1 MSAGVDGTHGSGGTT
16 DGEATI
22 VERVESGPHADLG
35 GVEGPVTTS
44 RYLVAGMDCAAEE
57 QLVRMRLAELERVDR
72 VVVDLGHRQVVIEH
86 RLDTGTVSSALE
98 SLELGATHLGDGDL
112 GDGDLDHDEAMMPT
126 DPERERRGL
135 WVALLI
141 NLGFFVG
148 EMTFGVLSRSMG
160 LIADALDMG
169 ADASVYAL
177 SLAAVGTSAV
187 RKKRLARASGYLQ
200 FGLAIAGLVEVV
212 RRVVVDAE
220 PPDVRTMAV
229 VAALALM
236 GNVATLL
243 VLHRIRTGEA
253 HMQASWIFTANDIK
267 VNSLVILAAIAVAV
281 TESAVPDLLA
291 GAVIFLVVANGARR
305 ILRLS
310 R

>member
-35 GVEGPVTTS
+35 GAEGPVTTS

-57 QLVRMRLAELERVDR
+57 QLVRMRLAELDRIDR
-72 VVVDLGHRQVVIEH
+72 VAVDLAHRQVVVEH
-86 RLDTGTVSSALE
+86 RLDTGTISSALE

-112 GDGDLDHDEAMMPT
+112 AHGEEMATEA
-126 DPERERRGL
+126 DPGRERRGL
-135 WVALLI
+135 WVALVI

-200 FGLAIAGLVEVV
+200 LGLAIAGLVEVV

-220 PPDVRTMAV
+220 PPDVGTMAV

-267 VNSLVILAAIAVAV
+267 VNSLVIVAAIAVAV